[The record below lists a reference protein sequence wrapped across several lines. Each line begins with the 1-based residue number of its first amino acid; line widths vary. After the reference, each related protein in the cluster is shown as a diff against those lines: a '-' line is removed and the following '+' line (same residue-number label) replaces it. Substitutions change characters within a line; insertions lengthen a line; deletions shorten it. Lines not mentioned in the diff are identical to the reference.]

1 MLDVSCI
8 HRTCHRACLVRIRVE
23 VPRKYVFDALLIWNP
38 MHSLVLHRLLKF
50 IFDVLP
56 SAAPDT
62 SGEGLPV
69 HPGSLT
75 ALLHS

>member
-1 MLDVSCI
+1 
-8 HRTCHRACLVRIRVE
+8 
-23 VPRKYVFDALLIWNP
+23 
-38 MHSLVLHRLLKF
+38 MHSLVLHCLLKF
-50 IFDVLP
+50 IFDALT